1 MATPATPSYQIAPP
15 SEMDFSKPEEWA
27 KWIRRFER
35 FRQASGLSTKAE
47 TDQVNTL
54 VYSMGDE
61 ADDILQS
68 LSLNDEDNA
77 TFNGV
82 KAKFDAYFIGSRN
95 VIYERAKFNQRK
107 QMTGEAVD
115 SFITSLHKLVEH
127 CDYGALKDDMIR
139 DKIVVGL
146 CDEQLSEKLQ
156 LDPNLT
162 LKRAV
167 DQARQKEAVRKQQA
181 VVRSNPP
188 DGTTNVDAMR
198 SKPKSSHKGKMIHP
212 KMRVSEKCQMTQKS
226 SCRRCGKEMHQLK
239 YCPARDAKCHKC
251 SKTGH
256 FGAMCLTKKHIG
268 AVHDADGSDA
278 DYAFLGSIDDKK
290 ASDQWLIKLQ
300 LGNTEV
306 QFRIDTGA
314 DETVIPDHVYNE
326 LPDANP
332 LKEAD
337 KELFGVGSK
346 NMLPVVGM
354 FTADLQWKN
363 KTSTQNIYV
372 VEGMHKALLGKPA
385 IDELHLISRVESVK
399 GSIDYR
405 AEYPDLFHGLGKMEG
420 RTKLLSRMM
429 PSPSLST
436 SQDG

>member
-1 MATPATPSYQIAPP
+1 
-15 SEMDFSKPEEWA
+15 
-27 KWIRRFER
+27 
-35 FRQASGLSTKAE
+35 
-47 TDQVNTL
+47 
-54 VYSMGDE
+54 
-61 ADDILQS
+61 
-68 LSLNDEDNA
+68 
-77 TFNGV
+77 
-82 KAKFDAYFIGSRN
+82 
-95 VIYERAKFNQRK
+95 
-107 QMTGEAVD
+107 
-115 SFITSLHKLVEH
+115 
-127 CDYGALKDDMIR
+127 MIR
-139 DKIVVGL
+139 DNIVVGL

-156 LDPNLT
+156 RDPNLT

-167 DQARQKEAVRKQQA
+167 DQGRQKEAVRKQQA
-181 VVRSNPP
+181 VVRCNPP
-188 DGTTNVDAMR
+188 ELTTNVDAMR
-198 SKPKSSHKGKMIHP
+198 SRPKSSHKGRMIHP
-212 KMRVSEKCQMTQKS
+212 KMRVSENGQTTQKS

-256 FGAMCLTKKHIG
+256 FGSMCLAKKHIG

-290 ASDQWLIKLQ
+290 ASDQWLITLQ
-300 LGNTEV
+300 LGNIEV

-314 DETVIPDHVYNE
+314 DETVIPDHVYNKF
-326 LPDANP
+326 PDANP

-346 NMLPVVGM
+346 NVLPVVGM
-354 FTADLQWKN
+354 FTDDLQWKN

-420 RTKLLSRMM
+420 PYKIALKDDAKPFTINVPRLMDKTKKELRMM
-429 PSPSLST
+429 
-436 SQDG
+436 

>member
-127 CDYGALKDDMIR
+127 CDYGALKDYMIR

-181 VVRSNPP
+181 VVRCNQSEV
-188 DGTTNVDAMR
+188 TTNVDAMR

-268 AVHDADGSDA
+268 AVHDAYGSDA

-290 ASDQWLIKLQ
+290 ASDQWLITLQ
-300 LGNTEV
+300 LGHTEV

-314 DETVIPDHVYNE
+314 DETDP
-326 LPDANP
+326 
-332 LKEAD
+332 
-337 KELFGVGSK
+337 GSCVQRIARRK
-346 NMLPVVGM
+346 
-354 FTADLQWKN
+354 
-363 KTSTQNIYV
+363 S
-372 VEGMHKALLGKPA
+372 
-385 IDELHLISRVESVK
+385 SK
-399 GSIDYR
+399 G
-405 AEYPDLFHGLGKMEG
+405 G
-420 RTKLLSRMM
+420 
-429 PSPSLST
+429 
-436 SQDG
+436 

>member
-107 QMTGEAVD
+107 QMTGEPVD

-127 CDYGALKDDMIR
+127 CDCGALKDDMIR

-181 VVRSNPP
+181 VVRCN
-188 DGTTNVDAMR
+188 
-198 SKPKSSHKGKMIHP
+198 H
-212 KMRVSEKCQMTQKS
+212 
-226 SCRRCGKEMHQLK
+226 
-239 YCPARDAKCHKC
+239 
-251 SKTGH
+251 
-256 FGAMCLTKKHIG
+256 
-268 AVHDADGSDA
+268 
-278 DYAFLGSIDDKK
+278 
-290 ASDQWLIKLQ
+290 
-300 LGNTEV
+300 
-306 QFRIDTGA
+306 
-314 DETVIPDHVYNE
+314 
-326 LPDANP
+326 
-332 LKEAD
+332 
-337 KELFGVGSK
+337 
-346 NMLPVVGM
+346 
-354 FTADLQWKN
+354 
-363 KTSTQNIYV
+363 
-372 VEGMHKALLGKPA
+372 
-385 IDELHLISRVESVK
+385 
-399 GSIDYR
+399 
-405 AEYPDLFHGLGKMEG
+405 
-420 RTKLLSRMM
+420 
-429 PSPSLST
+429 
-436 SQDG
+436 